1 MRPYE
6 VVLADDHVIFRQ
18 GIRDIIQDLEGFR
31 VVGEA
36 GDGLELL
43 ELLKEVHPDLI
54 ILDISMPNLRGLEAA
69 EEIKKHYPQIKVLL
83 LTMHKK
89 KSFVQLGL
97 QSGADG
103 FLLKDDADS
112 ELFKALETIKQG
124 QVYLS
129 PLLTGIIRDLTLA
142 EPEVEKLTK
151 RERQILKLL
160 AEGKTPHEIAEFL
173 YISIPTVRTHR
184 ARILKKLGLTTQAH
198 LIRYAVARGLT
209 SIE

>member
-1 MRPYE
+1 MRPYG

-18 GIRDIIQDLEGFR
+18 GVKDIIQDMKGFQ

-43 ELLKEVHPDLI
+43 ELLKQVHPDLV
-54 ILDISMPNLRGLEAA
+54 ILDISMPNLRGLEAT
-69 EEIKKHYPQIKVLL
+69 EEIKKQYPQIKVLL

-97 QSGADG
+97 QAGADG

-112 ELFKALETIKQG
+112 ELFRALETIKHG

-151 RERQILKLL
+151 REREILKLL

-184 ARILKKLGLTTQAH
+184 ARILKKLSLKTQAH
-198 LIRYAVARGLT
+198 LVKYAVARGLT
-209 SIE
+209 SVE

>member
-18 GIRDIIQDLEGFR
+18 GIRDIIQDLEGFE

-54 ILDISMPNLRGLEAA
+54 ILDISMPNLRGLEAT
-69 EEIKKHYPQIKVLL
+69 EEIKKHYPNIKILL

-97 QSGADG
+97 QAGADG

-112 ELFKALETIKQG
+112 ELFKALEAIRQG

-160 AEGKTPHEIAEFL
+160 AEGKSPQEIAEFL

-184 ARILKKLGLTTQAH
+184 ARILKKLGLRTQAH
-198 LIRYAVARGLT
+198 LIKYAVARGLT
-209 SIE
+209 SVE